1 MLENLLGKEFYNE
14 HFHYIVGLG
23 VIILGIIIANIVV
36 TILSSLLTHKDANP
50 DDKAKVARLMAKIHF
65 PINLVFLA
73 TAIYVVHRLGD
84 FPAVVE
90 PYLLQGVKAVLDI
103 SFFMTMYHFASA
115 LVVTRLFK
123 GLGLEVSNTVKDLL
137 ANAVKIVVA
146 VLGVITVLGNFNIN
160 IGPVLGGLTVL
171 TSAVALAAK
180 DSIQGLIGSLT
191 VVLEGKFKEGDWI
204 KMGELQGFVE
214 NIGIRTTSIRG
225 FDRTLTTVPNDAFV
239 AASIANFSKLTNWE
253 IKEEFVLAHTSTQAQ
268 LEKIVL
274 RFREWLSNNPD
285 VVTDPSKAVL
295 LVRINNLVQHG
306 FSLLVMFYTK
316 TNEWPVHVGVRE
328 QAMFQLLKIV
338 EEEGT
343 SFAHPIHTVLLQED
357 AQLQSAKK
365 AVETVVKK
373 PEAVVKKTEVAARPA
388 SRLKPTAAKLS
399 APKDKK

>member
-1 MLENLLGKEFYNE
+1 MLENLIGKEAYNAY
-14 HFHYIVGLG
+14 FHYIVG
-23 VIILGIIIANIVV
+23 VGIIISGMIVANIVV
-36 TILSSLLTHKDANP
+36 IVLRDLLTHKDANP
-50 DDKAKVARLMAKIHF
+50 DDKAKVAKLMAKVHF

-73 TAIYVVHRLGD
+73 IAIYAVHKLGD

-103 SFFMTMYHFASA
+103 SFFMTMYHFMGA
-115 LVVTRLFK
+115 LVVTRLFN

-225 FDRTLTTVPNDAFV
+225 LDRTLTTVPNDAFV
-239 AASIANFSKLTNWE
+239 TASIANFSKITNWE

-268 LEKIVL
+268 LEKIVS

-285 VVTDPSKAVL
+285 VVTDPSKAIL
-295 LVRINNLVQHG
+295 LVRVNNLVQHG

-316 TNEWPVHVGVRE
+316 TNQWPVHVGVRE

-343 SFAHPIHTVLLQED
+343 SFAHPTHKVLLDED
-357 AQLQSAKK
+357 TRLKSAKK
-365 AVETVVKK
+365 VV
-373 PEAVVKKTEVAARPA
+373 EAVVKKPAAVVKKKETAAKPA
-388 SRLKPTAAKLS
+388 PRLKPTAAKLS